1 MSLPSLSPVEAVV
14 EEEDMREITIDGDLR
29 VVATVEAERIESMH
43 LDDSCKCNRSILDS
57 RC

>member
-43 LDDSCKCNRSILDS
+43 LDDS
-57 RC
+57 

>member
-1 MSLPSLSPVEAVV
+1 VV